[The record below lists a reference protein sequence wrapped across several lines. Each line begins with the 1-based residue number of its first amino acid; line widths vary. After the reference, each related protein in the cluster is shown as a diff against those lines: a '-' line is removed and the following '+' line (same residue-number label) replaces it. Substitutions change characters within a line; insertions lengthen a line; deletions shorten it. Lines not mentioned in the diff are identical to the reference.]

1 MRAEEFAIQIAADSV
16 AKLRWVDVWRVLES
30 CPLSSKTNPNGT
42 ARKVAAYIKK
52 NRLGGAYVWALNDD
66 DASGSLTKTIAAGLK

>member
-16 AKLRWVDVWRVLES
+16 AKLHMGDVWRVLES
-30 CPLSSKTNPNGT
+30 CPLSSVTNPNGT

-52 NRLGGAYVWALNDD
+52 NRPDLAEEVNAY
-66 DASGSLTKTIAAGLK
+66 LKEVLA

>member
-1 MRAEEFAIQIAADSV
+1 MRAEGFAIQIAADSV

-30 CPLSSKTNPNGT
+30 CPLSSITNPNGT

-52 NRLGGAYVWALNDD
+52 NRPDLAEEVDAY
-66 DASGSLTKTIAAGLK
+66 LKEVLA